1 MKALIFWTCMLLMLH
16 TEGGAMNPAY
26 RIKVTIAGFSGPKLY
41 LGYYL
46 GDKQYVLD
54 TAEAIAAN
62 TFVFS
67 GAQPLKTGVYFVVL
81 PPENDFFQI
90 LVTPREQFFSIQTNQ
105 EKLKEYVKIEG
116 SPENALFY
124 AQLRYLRK
132 QQAKAEGI
140 SEMIKQSEIKKTS
153 RTQAELKRQQL
164 NTNVAQAQKKWVQKN
179 IGTYAATIIGAN
191 LHPTPPL
198 ESFAKLDS
206 LEKSNQLWIWTR
218 QHYFDYLPLGD
229 STLLRTPFLFE
240 KVDYFIRTLTPQHPD
255 SICRAID
262 TVLSQM
268 SKAPETFQFYLVH
281 FLNSFAA
288 SNFVG
293 MDAVYVHLVEKYY
306 NSGKTPWISADQL
319 AKLSTNAKKLKP
331 LLIGKIAPDIS
342 LERKGQ
348 RTQLHQ
354 IQSPYTVL
362 FFWRYDCSHCTESL
376 PAVKKFYEKYASQG
390 ITLVAICVKPTQEQ
404 PNCAKYL
411 QENQMP
417 EWFNA
422 TDPSGKYFGLYN
434 LETTPQVYILNQQ
447 KEILSKQV
455 PADQLELVMDK
466 IIEMNKKAQSKTE

>member
-16 TEGGAMNPAY
+16 TEGGAMTPAY
-26 RIKVTIAGFSGPKLY
+26 RIEVTIVGFSGPKLY

-54 TAEAIAAN
+54 TADAIAPN

-67 GAQPLKTGVYFVVL
+67 GAQPLETGIYFVAL
-81 PPENDFFQI
+81 PPKNDFFQI
-90 LVTPREQFFSIQTNQ
+90 LITPQEQFFSIQTTQ
-105 EKLKEYVKIEG
+105 EKLNEVVKIEG
-116 SPENALFY
+116 SQENGRFY
-124 AQLRYLRK
+124 AYLRYLRK
-132 QQAKAEGI
+132 QQAKAEAI
-140 SEMIKQSEIKKTS
+140 SEIIKQSKTKKTS
-153 RTQAELKRQQL
+153 LTQAELKRQQL

-179 IGTYAATIIGAN
+179 KGTYAATIIGAN

-206 LEKSNQLWIWTR
+206 LEKSHQLWMWTR

-229 STLLRTPFLFE
+229 SNLLRTPFLFE

-262 TVLSQM
+262 TVLHQM
-268 SKAPETFQFYLVH
+268 GQAPETFQFYLIH

-306 NSGKTPWISADQL
+306 NTGKAPWASADQL
-319 AKLSTNAKKLKP
+319 AKLSINAKKLKP

-342 LERKGQ
+342 LECKGQ

-376 PAVKKFYEKYASQG
+376 PAVKKFYEKYAAQG
-390 ITLVAICVKPTQEQ
+390 ITLVAICVNPTLEQ

-434 LETTPQVYILNQQ
+434 LETTPQVYILDQK